1 MNAGRKIC
9 LRNEENTMKN
19 QYTDKALSK
28 LKEEL
33 PGIKG
38 QKELVMKKAVAE
50 ALESFCRQD
59 ASFAQAVAE
68 GGSFS
73 DCMKAVAKGTGNS
86 ISDLEA
92 YRKAVRFYFPQA
104 EVRFAMTVET
114 GTKPAETGTKAA
126 KPASIQPKPAPI
138 RKILDLTDFL

>member
-1 MNAGRKIC
+1 MSD
-9 LRNEENTMKN
+9 

-38 QKELVMKKAVAE
+38 KKESAMKNAVAE

-59 ASFAQAVAE
+59 ESFAQAVAE

-73 DCMKAVAKGTGNS
+73 DCMKAVVKGVGSS

-92 YRKAVRFYFPQA
+92 YRKAVRFYFPKA

-114 GTKPAETGTKAA
+114 GTKPAETGTQAA
-126 KPASIQPKPAPI
+126 KTGTKLSEPAAIQTEDIPVPA

>member
-1 MNAGRKIC
+1 MS
-9 LRNEENTMKN
+9 N
-19 QYTDKALSK
+19 QYTEKALSK

-38 QKELVMKKAVAE
+38 QKESAMKNAVAE

-59 ASFAQAVAE
+59 ESFARAVAE

-73 DCMKAVAKGTGNS
+73 DCMKAVAKGTGGS

-92 YRKAVRFYFPQA
+92 YRKAVRFYFPKA
-104 EVRFAMTVET
+104 EVSFTMTVET
-114 GTKPAETGTKAA
+114 GTKPEETGTQAA
-126 KPASIQPKPAPI
+126 KTGTKPSEPAAIQTEDVPVPA

>member
-1 MNAGRKIC
+1 MS
-9 LRNEENTMKN
+9 N
-19 QYTDKALSK
+19 QYTEKALSK

-38 QKELVMKKAVAE
+38 KKESVMKKAVAE

-59 ASFAQAVAE
+59 ESFAQAVAE

-73 DCMKAVAKGTGNS
+73 DCMKAVAKGVGSS

-114 GTKPAETGTKAA
+114 GTGLAETGTKTKGPAA
-126 KPASIQPKPAPI
+126 IQPKPVPAPS

>member
-1 MNAGRKIC
+1 MS
-9 LRNEENTMKN
+9 N

-38 QKELVMKKAVAE
+38 QKESAMKNAVAE

-59 ASFAQAVAE
+59 ESFAQAVAE

-73 DCMKAVAKGTGNS
+73 DCMKAVAKGTGSS

-104 EVRFAMTVET
+104 DVRFAMTVET
-114 GTKPAETGTKAA
+114 GTKPAETGTQAA
-126 KPASIQPKPAPI
+126 KTGTKPSEPAAIQTEDVPVPD

>member
-1 MNAGRKIC
+1 MS
-9 LRNEENTMKN
+9 N

-38 QKELVMKKAVAE
+38 QKESVMKKAVAE

-59 ASFAQAVAE
+59 EAFAKAVAE

-73 DCMKAVAKGTGNS
+73 DCMKAVAKGTGSS

-104 EVRFAMTVET
+104 DVRFAMTVET
-114 GTKPAETGTKAA
+114 GTKPAEPTA
-126 KPASIQPKPAPI
+126 IQPRPVPLTN

>member
-1 MNAGRKIC
+1 MS
-9 LRNEENTMKN
+9 N
-19 QYTDKALSK
+19 QYIDKALSK

-38 QKELVMKKAVAE
+38 QKESVMKKAVAE

-59 ASFAQAVAE
+59 ESFAKAVAE

-73 DCMKAVAKGTGNS
+73 DCMKAVAKGTGSS

-114 GTKPAETGTKAA
+114 GTKPAEIGTKPAETGTKTKEPDA
-126 KPASIQPKPAPI
+126 IQPRPVPLTS